1 MIMHK
6 KLKEMQL
13 AEMLNEELRTMVNN
27 IKRFLNEKRR

>member
-1 MIMHK
+1 MIIHK